1 MIKILLKLQ
10 NLGGKNLEMMT
21 RKDYIGLAKVF
32 NKEFNSKSYD
42 TYDANS
48 LAWGLLNS
56 LCEFLKSDNKRFNE
70 EKC

>member
-1 MIKILLKLQ
+1 
-10 NLGGKNLEMMT
+10 MT

-70 EKC
+70 EKF

>member
-1 MIKILLKLQ
+1 
-10 NLGGKNLEMMT
+10 MMT

-32 NKEFNSKSYD
+32 NKEFNSESYD

-56 LCEFLKSDNKRFNE
+56 LCEFLKSDNKRFDE
-70 EKC
+70 EKFKEAVFKRN